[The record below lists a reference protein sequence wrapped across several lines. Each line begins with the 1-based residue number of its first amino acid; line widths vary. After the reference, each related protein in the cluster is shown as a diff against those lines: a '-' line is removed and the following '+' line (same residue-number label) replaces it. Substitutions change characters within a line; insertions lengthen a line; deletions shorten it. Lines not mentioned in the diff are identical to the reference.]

1 MKMPYAWR
9 TAENRPHQLIMP
21 TLATDSH
28 QQCDIVENFN

>member
-9 TAENRPHQLIMP
+9 TAENRPPQLIMP
-21 TLATDSH
+21 TRPTDSH